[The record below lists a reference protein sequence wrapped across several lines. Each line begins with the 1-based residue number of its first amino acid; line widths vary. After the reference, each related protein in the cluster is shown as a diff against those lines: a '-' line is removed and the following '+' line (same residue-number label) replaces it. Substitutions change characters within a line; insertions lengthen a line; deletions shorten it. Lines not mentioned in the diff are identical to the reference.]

1 MAVTQGTL
9 NKAYVSAIQLLDQRE
24 INPNLIDIARDAQ
37 FTDIMKVVNRYKE
50 TKVPTYNHFVNSDVF
65 ATAVINS
72 VSSGYG
78 TSKMTVVLTA
88 ATGGYARVGD
98 LVRISNSNS
107 TGRQAR
113 IMEVTSVS
121 SVDTIVLQS
130 VDNTPL
136 FAQAADTITFQSNA
150 FSEKSD
156 TPASRRYPVTRYV
169 NQVQVFR
176 EADEITDI
184 QKVSKIE
191 LTINGQPYYT
201 PLQHINKL
209 KALNGFISAQM
220 IAGVQSSTLFSDANP
235 ILADGGNPI
244 QTTMGLDQYITT
256 YGISDAVAS
265 LGTVT
270 FTDVDNMIDNFLAN
284 KAPLQQ
290 MGWLGSV
297 ARRPWDV
304 WLKNLG
310 SSGVQSVRL
319 NIDGRDVD
327 LMVDS
332 FKYGNA
338 DFEFIHLPIFDH
350 PELFPYGIVPE
361 MVGSVYWT
369 PKDKVQVVGGGMEA
383 RLQIRYQ
390 PRAMQGGGSVSTGS
404 NGIISEWSTGALAPI
419 PTSSVM
425 VWHVDWYTNQG
436 LEVLGAKHMQRYR
449 VY

>member
-9 NKAYVSAIQLLDQRE
+9 NKAYVSAIAFLDQRD
-24 INPNLIDIARDAQ
+24 INPNLIDVARDAQ

-50 TKVPTYNHFVNSDVF
+50 AKVPIYNHFVNNDVF

-78 TSKMTVVLTA
+78 TSRMTVVLTA

-98 LVRISNSNS
+98 LVRISNTNS

-113 IMEVTSVS
+113 IMSVSSVS

-136 FAQAADTITFQSNA
+136 FAATNDTITFQSNA

-156 TPASRRYPVTRYV
+156 SPASRRYPVTRYV

-191 LTINGQPYYT
+191 ITINGQPYYT
-201 PLQHINKL
+201 PLQHIYKL

-220 IAGVQSSTLFSDANP
+220 IAGVQSTTLFSDANP
-235 ILADGGNPI
+235 VLADSGNPI

-256 YGISDAVAS
+256 YGISDAVAT

-270 FTDVDNMIDNFLAN
+270 FSDVDTMIDNFLAN

-310 SSGVQSVRL
+310 SSGVTSVRL
-319 NIDGRDVD
+319 NIDGREVD
-327 LMVDS
+327 LMVDR
-332 FKYGNA
+332 FTYGNMEL
-338 DFEFIHLPIFDH
+338 EFVHLPIFDH
-350 PELFPYGIVPE
+350 PQLFPYGIVPE
-361 MVGSVYWT
+361 MVGSVYLT
-369 PKDKVQVVGGGMEA
+369 PKDKVQVEGGGMEP
-383 RLQIRYQ
+383 RLQIRYL
-390 PRAMQGGGSVSTGS
+390 PKPMAGGSNISSS
-404 NGIISEWSTGALAPI
+404 NGIITEWNTGALAPI

-425 VWHVDWYTNQG
+425 VWHTDWYTNQG
-436 LEVLGAKHMQRYR
+436 LEVLGAKHMQRFR
-449 VY
+449 VV